1 MNFTKIFKLLSLF
14 LIIGFGLTACQ
25 NDRDDNG
32 GGSSSDPFIGNW
44 KLRVLTYQG
53 QSQDVSNT
61 ACWKETTL
69 VSDKSNAK
77 FTLVVPSD
85 AGGCQNSV
93 NTYQWT
99 KKDGIYYYTENGQQQ
114 QLPIKLLD
122 DNATLQLTLSSN
134 GSNIIFSFRK

>member
-1 MNFTKIFKLLSLF
+1 MNFTKIVKVVSLF
-14 LIIGFGLTACQ
+14 LILGFGLTACQ
-25 NDRDDNG
+25 SDRDDDG

-53 QSQDVSNT
+53 QSQDVTNT

-69 VSDKSNAK
+69 VADKTNAK
-77 FTLVVPSD
+77 FTLVVPTD
-85 AGGCQNSV
+85 AGGCQNSSDS
-93 NTYQWT
+93 YEWT

-122 DNATLQLTLSSN
+122 NNQTLQLTLSSN
-134 GSNIIFSFRK
+134 GSSIVFSFRK